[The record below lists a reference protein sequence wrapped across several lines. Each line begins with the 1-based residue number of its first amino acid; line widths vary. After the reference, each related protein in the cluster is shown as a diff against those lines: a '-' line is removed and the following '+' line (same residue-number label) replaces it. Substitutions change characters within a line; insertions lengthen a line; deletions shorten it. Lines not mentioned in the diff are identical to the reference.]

1 MSNRD
6 ICVSML
12 DDFTDAQLVNVAA
25 MLRTMKQTIID
36 AVYSEVPNA
45 ETVAAMQEVNEMIRT
60 GSGERWQGST
70 ADLFAA
76 ILAEDD

>member
-1 MSNRD
+1 MSSRD
-6 ICVSML
+6 QVMQIV
-12 DDFTDAQLVNVAA
+12 DAMPEYKVDGLLGFLRIFAA
-25 MLRTMKQTIID
+25 DQE
-36 AVYSEVPNA
+36 EVPNA
-45 ETVAAMQEVNEMIRT
+45 ETIAAMREVDEMIRT

>member
-1 MSNRD
+1 MSDREQVLQIVKEMPD
-6 ICVSML
+6 YKVSGL
-12 DDFTDAQLVNVAA
+12 LGL
-25 MLRTMKQTIID
+25 LRAFLFD
-36 AVYSEVPNA
+36 NEEVPNA

-70 ADLFAA
+70 ADLFEA